1 MARSTLRAAA
11 FGLALAIGGAAPALA
26 QDNMRQGIVQSPIVT
41 IEVDRLY
48 ASSDFG
54 QKTSAALDAAGA
66 TIATENRRIE
76 AELTAEEKSLTER
89 RRSMDPAA
97 FRKLADAF
105 DIKVQDLRKAQDSKA
120 RKLGNVSE
128 ERRREFISM
137 AEPILAQL
145 MREAGALAILDQR
158 SVFLSA
164 GAIDITDAA
173 IERLNDVLDDPE
185 PLPDF
190 SGDDES
196 ADQPVTQAGP
206 QKP

>member
-11 FGLALAIGGAAPALA
+11 FGLALAIGAATPALA

-48 ASSDFG
+48 SSSDFG

-66 TIATENRRIE
+66 TIAAENRRIE
-76 AELTAEEKSLTER
+76 AELTAEEKSLTEK
-89 RRSMDPAA
+89 RRSMDPVA

-105 DIKVQDLRKAQDSKA
+105 DIKVQDLRDAQDSKA

-128 ERRREFISM
+128 ERRREFISS
-137 AEPILAQL
+137 AEPVLAQL

-196 ADQPVTQAGP
+196 AQEPDTQAGP
-206 QKP
+206 LKP